1 MPNQDSTREE
11 MNSTHRRSQRVLV
24 DVPVIIR
31 GELKDKN
38 RFHEETF
45 TLVVS
50 AHGGLVFLA
59 AKVEPGQRITLVNPE
74 TKGEQEGRVVYI
86 GSPYAGMAQV
96 GIGFTEPAP
105 DFWPI
110 TCPPDDWK
118 IARP

>member
-1 MPNQDSTREE
+1 MRDE

-24 DVPVIIR
+24 DVPVIVR
-31 GELKDKN
+31 GESADKKSF
-38 RFHEETF
+38 REETF

-59 AKVEPGQRITLVNPE
+59 ANVEPGQTITLVNPE
-74 TKGEQEGRVVYI
+74 TKGEQEGRVVSI

-96 GIGFTEPAP
+96 GIGFTKPAP
-105 DFWPI
+105 DFWPVP
-110 TCPPDDWK
+110 CPPDDWK